1 LPERHDYHCFP
12 AFQAVLFF
20 FTYNRKSLTYGFE
33 NQTFQVLGEYWDIMR
48 ITILFFTDY
57 RNV

>member
-1 LPERHDYHCFP
+1 M
-12 AFQAVLFF
+12 
-20 FTYNRKSLTYGFE
+20 TYGFE
-33 NQTFQVLGEYWDIMR
+33 NQTFQVLREYWDIMR